1 MGFSPN
7 YNTVI
12 VLLLDPKPFSNV
24 IAELIGIKPLSYKAQ
39 NQPLKCDLAF
49 QYLIIIL

>member
-39 NQPLKCDLAF
+39 N
-49 QYLIIIL
+49 